1 MKRRKR
7 IKIMLP
13 AVFAVMIF
21 SCNQAGEKIETRD
34 PVDTVS
40 EKLSKSPVN
49 PIDKN
54 ILNGNWKRSDAD
66 YRIEISGVM
75 DGGSMKAGYYNPKS
89 INVSRANW
97 AYTDG
102 LLRVFIEL
110 RDENYPGS
118 TYDLY
123 YFPGT
128 GLLAGKYFQAMEG
141 LTFDVEF
148 TRQK

>member
-1 MKRRKR
+1 
-7 IKIMLP
+7 MLP

-21 SCNQAGEKIETRD
+21 SCNQADEKKETRD
-34 PVDTVS
+34 LVDTAG
-40 EKLSKSPVN
+40 EKVTKSPVN

-54 ILNGNWKRSDAD
+54 ILTGNWKRSDAD
-66 YRIEISGVM
+66 YRIEVSNVM

-97 AYTDG
+97 AYNDG

-118 TYDLY
+118 NYDLY
-123 YFPGT
+123 YIPGKD
-128 GLLAGKYFQAMEG
+128 LLAGKYFQAMER
-141 LTFDVEF
+141 LSFDVEF
-148 TRQK
+148 IRQK